1 MFFIGALPQ
10 VVFISAPC
18 PIPNLCPCA
27 AYSLSHKSAGI
38 AIPLMRYHYCTAP
51 GLYRTCCSWQ
61 LFAVFSQVFA
71 FRKFAPSARP
81 LMRFFF
87 YWGSAPN
94 PACSRR
100 SQPIP
105 DLLLFARFR
114 PSSKSAASA
123 RPLMRPCFLLGLC
136 PKPCCT
142 APGLYRTCCYS
153 QLFAFFQQVLHSSKF
168 APSARPL
175 MRPCYQ

>member
-1 MFFIGALPQ
+1 MFFIGALLQ

-18 PIPNLCPCA
+18 PIPDLCPCA

-38 AIPLMRYHYCTAP
+38 AIPLMWYQYCTAP

-61 LFAVFSQVFA
+61 LFAIFPQVFA
-71 FRKFAPSARP
+71 FRRFASSARP
-81 LMRFFF
+81 LMRPFF

-114 PSSKSAASA
+114 HSSKSAASA
-123 RPLMRPCFLLGLC
+123 RPLMRPCLPNGRENGKISDTRSIPAEKWAYF
-136 PKPCCT
+136 
-142 APGLYRTCCYS
+142 
-153 QLFAFFQQVLHSSKF
+153 
-168 APSARPL
+168 RPNDKNSTVSP
-175 MRPCYQ
+175 RKR